1 MPAGTSSA
9 RMSTRVPAST
19 AVTSQI
25 IVMVCMYV
33 IRAKSPLRT
42 TGKFSRRLQLAPGLM
57 PPTSWSLS
65 PCIGPEIYWRVES
78 FRSPAVGAIYL
89 MPPASARNFA
99 VMKVRVMC
107 GIEVVRSWVKKRGS
121 RVEWYAVPP
130 AINSGSELL
139 IFVRRA
145 AHSHDPKVGSAQPG
159 PDTRD
164 WPCQTGLSVL
174 QP

>member
-1 MPAGTSSA
+1 MSPGTKWNA
-9 RMSTRVPAST
+9 ECRPGRRTNVASYSKRLLPGGRKRSFGW
-19 AVTSQI
+19 AIGS
-25 IVMVCMYV
+25 
-33 IRAKSPLRT
+33 R
-42 TGKFSRRLQLAPGLM
+42 FSRRLQLAPGLM

-65 PCIGPEIYWRVES
+65 PCIGPEIYWRAES

-145 AHSHDPKVGSAQPG
+145 AHSHDPRVGSAQPG